1 MVRVTPFLYRLPVPA
16 FLPVSFPPSY
26 RGRGNRGKVRQSRFG
41 SFRESRE
48 NRKAIVSLE
57 RKEQA

>member
-1 MVRVTPFLYRLPVPA
+1 MVRISPFLYRLPTPA
-16 FLPVSFPPSY
+16 FFPVSFPPSY

-48 NRKAIVSLE
+48 NGKDIVSLE

>member
-1 MVRVTPFLYRLPVPA
+1 MVRLMPFIHHLHFPV

-41 SFRESRE
+41 IFRESRE
-48 NRKAIVSLE
+48 TEKPPLSGA
-57 RKEQA
+57 